1 MVSIKKMKEIKKL
14 LMEIDCIDYDVIVDK
29 NHVEIKCDAF
39 KTDFIVTR
47 RKDEKYSNDIEIE
60 SLAVHQEF
68 DCIDNLVI
76 KFATMIIDEV
86 VTELCTRDLIEIV
99 YAEEEECYNE

>member
-1 MVSIKKMKEIKKL
+1 MVSIKKMKEIKKI

-60 SLAVHQEF
+60 SIAVHQEF
-68 DCIDNLVI
+68 DCIDTLVI
-76 KFATMIIDEV
+76 KFAMTIIDEV
-86 VTELCTRDLIEIV
+86 VSELCSRDLIEVI
-99 YAEEEECYNE
+99 YTEEEECYNE